1 MILTKRERELIAR
14 WIQPDAH
21 DANPAEAV
29 LAEYGVPIWA
39 LIGHLRVVDGD
50 VAEVA
55 ADYEVPCEAVD
66 AAVAYYHKHQH
77 LIEARLTANAA

>member
-1 MILTKRERELIAR
+1 MILTKRERELIEG
-14 WIQPDAH
+14 WIRPDPH
-21 DANPAEAV
+21 DPDPAEAV
-29 LAEYGVPIWA
+29 LREHQIPVWA

-55 ADYEVPCEAVD
+55 ADYDVLCEAVD
-66 AAVAYYHKHQH
+66 AAVAYYHQHQH